1 MTDGLAP
8 MEVPSGINCPSRRR
22 PPDET
27 SRGRTTGIGG
37 ERRADSQTQ
46 DVKYGMFWIC
56 AKLAMGASRSPCDV
70 KALISCMTLA
80 YTLVSLMMFSI
91 VAQMRAEVVSGPAT
105 IKRRVSALRSSSVI
119 SSGCVDW

>member
-1 MTDGLAP
+1 M
-8 MEVPSGINCPSRRR
+8 
-22 PPDET
+22 
-27 SRGRTTGIGG
+27 GG

-56 AKLAMGASRSPCDV
+56 AKLAMGVLRSPCDV
-70 KALISCMTLA
+70 KALISSMTLS
-80 YTLVSLMMFSI
+80 YILESLIMFSI